1 MSNLDRFRKAQR
13 TDFETALREIESG
26 RKRSHWMWYIF
37 PQIDGLGFS
46 SPARFYAVSNLDE
59 AVDFLK
65 DEYLGGNLLQI
76 SNGLL
81 QLDGNDAG
89 EIMGYSDNLKLRS
102 SMTLFAEA
110 AKQLETA
117 DARFDVFDEV
127 LKKYYD
133 GEPDM
138 RTLELL

>member
-46 SPARFYAVSNLDE
+46 STAKFYAVSNLDE

-76 SNGLL
+76 SNALL

-89 EIMGYSDNLKLRS
+89 EIMGYPDNLKLRS

-110 AKQLETA
+110 AKQMQTA
-117 DARFDVFDEV
+117 DDRFDVFNEV